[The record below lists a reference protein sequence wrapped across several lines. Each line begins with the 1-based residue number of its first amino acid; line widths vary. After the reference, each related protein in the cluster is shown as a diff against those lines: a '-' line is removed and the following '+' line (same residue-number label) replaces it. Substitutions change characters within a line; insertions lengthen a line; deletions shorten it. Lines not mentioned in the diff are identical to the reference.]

1 MLSSSAWQKHA
12 NNILL
17 NRINS
22 PQHRSVPLWTFHKLL
37 WTDAYHRVAQN
48 NIYENGPVSIQPKIV
63 FFVSKM
69 AAAALTSI
77 KSKDKDVTELLHKV
91 QSNSDTVRDIIDM

>member
-1 MLSSSAWQKHA
+1 M
-12 NNILL
+12 
-17 NRINS
+17 
-22 PQHRSVPLWTFHKLL
+22 PLWTFHKLL
-37 WTDAYHRVAQN
+37 WWIEYHRVAEN
-48 NIYENGPVSIQPKIV
+48 NIYEYGLVSDPPKIV

-91 QSNSDTVRDIIDM
+91 QSNSDTGRDIIDM